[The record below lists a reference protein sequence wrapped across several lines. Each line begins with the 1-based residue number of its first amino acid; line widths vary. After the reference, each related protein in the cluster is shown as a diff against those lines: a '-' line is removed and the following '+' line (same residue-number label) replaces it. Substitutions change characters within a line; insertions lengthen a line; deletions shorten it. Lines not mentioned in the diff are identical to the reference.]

1 MAVMKDC
8 SDSELLEQVA
18 RRDNRAND
26 AFTHLV
32 ARYSSLVVNS
42 CHRSLESASDT
53 DDAAQA
59 VFLVLWRRAD
69 RLLSHGNVAGWLHR
83 VSVNV
88 CRNANRSI
96 AARKEHEMKAGEEKQ
111 SHGPQWSDFREVIDC
126 ELDRL
131 PKKYRS
137 LLINVYFQGH
147 SIEEAAEL
155 LDLNASTCRT
165 WLSRA
170 RELLRGRLVKRG
182 VGIGAEPLVAAMTAN
197 ANSQTVSNELIT
209 STIGL
214 PTNAIPPNIEI
225 LAQGAIKAMAIK
237 SLAAFTPA
245 VAIALAMIGTVFV
258 LGAFATTTDE
268 GNQKTRSMLFE
279 KTEKKVVY
287 DDSGTAAFMLDF
299 EKARLLLPAGP
310 PITSREEAMAFYK
323 REGIDVSGEGDHLVG
338 VEMIAKRVK
347 NSFWEKPTDI
357 EKLLA
362 KEKPSTPLRIRPDGK
377 FPSTFVI
384 KTRENSMGVM
394 RFVRAIPEKDG
405 KPLGLEI
412 EYKLLR
418 SKKPKQAKVNR
429 K

>member
-18 RRDNRAND
+18 RRDHGAND
-26 AFTHLV
+26 AFAHLV

-42 CHRSLESASDT
+42 CHRSLASPSDT

-59 VFLVLWRRAD
+59 VFLVLWKKAD
-69 RLLSHGNVAGWLHR
+69 RLLRHGNVAGWLHR
-83 VSVNV
+83 ASVNV
-88 CRNANRSI
+88 CRNANRSS

-111 SHGPQWSDFREVIDC
+111 SHVPQWSDFREVIDC

-170 RELLRGRLVKRG
+170 RELLRGRLIKRG
-182 VGIGAEPLVAAMTAN
+182 VGIGAAPLVAAMTAN
-197 ANSQTVSNELIT
+197 ANAQTVSNELIT
-209 STIGL
+209 STSGL
-214 PTNAIPPNIEI
+214 PTNAIQPNIET
-225 LAQGAIKAMAIK
+225 LAQGAIRAMSIR
-237 SLAAFTPA
+237 SLTAFTPA

-258 LGAFATTTDE
+258 LGAFAATTDE
-268 GNQKTRSMLFE
+268 GFQKNSTLFK

-287 DDSGTAAFMLDF
+287 DDTGTAPFMLDF
-299 EKARLLLPAGP
+299 EKAKLLLPEGP
-310 PITSREEAMAFYK
+310 PLTSQKEAMSFFNT
-323 REGIDVSGEGDHLVG
+323 EGIDVSGEGDHLVG

-347 NSFWEKPTDI
+347 NSFWDKPTDI
-357 EKLLA
+357 ETLLA
-362 KEKPSTPLRIRPDGK
+362 KEKPSTPLRIRPGDK

-384 KTRENSMGVM
+384 KTRENSIGVM
-394 RFVRAIPEKDG
+394 RFIRAIPEKDG
-405 KPLGLEI
+405 KPRGLEI

-418 SKKPKQAKVNR
+418 SKKQAKDTKR